1 MTGLTGF
8 IGRHLVVLPICRL
21 FGAFG
26 VEVPLQRI
34 SADSD
39 RNEAERTQTP
49 YQRGCASAKERSAG
63 APKPAHVLGRS
74 FARNRT
80 QNLSNHDR
88 PFPVSGAEIYAADPL
103 TNTSRFHKYAAV
115 GRYRTLLHH
124 GVKVRAQ
131 TLRRSSVSWT
141 SIVRAARNV
150 RS

>member
-8 IGRHLVVLPICRL
+8 IGRHLVVLPICPRL
-21 FGAFG
+21 FGVLG

-39 RNEAERTQTP
+39 RNEAERPQTP

-63 APKPAHVLGRS
+63 APEPPHVLGRS

-80 QNLSNHDR
+80 QNLADHDR
-88 PFPVSGAEIYAADPL
+88 PFSVFEAEIYVADPL

-115 GRYRTLLHH
+115 GR
-124 GVKVRAQ
+124 
-131 TLRRSSVSWT
+131 
-141 SIVRAARNV
+141 
-150 RS
+150 